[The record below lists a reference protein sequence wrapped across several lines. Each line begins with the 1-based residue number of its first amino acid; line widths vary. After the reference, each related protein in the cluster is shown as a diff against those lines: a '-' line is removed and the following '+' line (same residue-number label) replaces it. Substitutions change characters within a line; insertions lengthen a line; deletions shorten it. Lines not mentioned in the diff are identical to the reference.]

1 MCRCR
6 RLSVTCTFILVHG
19 ARTDCSWRTV
29 LAWRLYSEGKF
40 QNTTWAIFDFQHV
53 SDQCRT
59 TAWSLDKAWRTLR
72 GWSLLVSNC
81 SYSLEQSNLVSVIVY
96 NMTNM
101 CLPGIRM
108 CKWVLECFMDMFVS
122 TPKQAIFTVLWN
134 TKIIAPL
141 LIFYI
146 HFLSCSLVR
155 CVTWDCAFSCSLYVR
170 STDWS
175 HKSDVECDEFGGEGL
190 DEIWSQE
197 IWNAW

>member
-40 QNTTWAIFDFQHV
+40 QNTTWAILGFQHV

-59 TAWSLDKAWRTLR
+59 TAWSLDEAWRTLR

-108 CKWVLECFMDMFVS
+108 CKWVLEFFFGHVCEHTETSDLHCVVKHKNHS
-122 TPKQAIFTVLWN
+122 SP
-134 TKIIAPL
+134 PYL
-141 LIFYI
+141 L
-146 HFLSCSLVR
+146 HSLPFLLTRKMCNLR
-155 CVTWDCAFSCSLYVR
+155 LC
-170 STDWS
+170 
-175 HKSDVECDEFGGEGL
+175 
-190 DEIWSQE
+190 I
-197 IWNAW
+197 